1 MILFHKNLIINL
13 NVCIVLTVAIVPL
26 FTDSDQEEMVM
37 CLEDLINYFAQPEES
52 CDHEEKQ
59 NKLKALRNRQD
70 LFQEEGILNLIL
82 EAIDKIN
89 VISTQGLLI
98 ALIGE
103 ESSSNWDAITSYLYQ
118 LLAAVIKG

>member
-1 MILFHKNLIINL
+1 
-13 NVCIVLTVAIVPL
+13 LTVAIVPL

-82 EAIDKIN
+82 
-89 VISTQGLLI
+89 
-98 ALIGE
+98 
-103 ESSSNWDAITSYLYQ
+103 
-118 LLAAVIKG
+118 

>member
-1 MILFHKNLIINL
+1 
-13 NVCIVLTVAIVPL
+13 
-26 FTDSDQEEMVM
+26 M

-82 EAIDKIN
+82 
-89 VISTQGLLI
+89 
-98 ALIGE
+98 
-103 ESSSNWDAITSYLYQ
+103 
-118 LLAAVIKG
+118 

>member
-1 MILFHKNLIINL
+1 M
-13 NVCIVLTVAIVPL
+13 T
-26 FTDSDQEEMVM
+26 
-37 CLEDLINYFAQPEES
+37 LEDLINYFAQPDDD
-52 CDHEEKQ
+52 CDHEERQ

-118 LLAAVIKG
+118 LLAAIIKGTAHHLDFNKSNFN